1 MFLKLF
7 VVILSLIKNF
17 KIFVLVKTNNWFR
30 RHPIPVS
37 SLPDTL
43 SKHSVRNTTDVA
55 VKHNWLSCLKIGS
68 PGKAGKGQISI
79 SSDIKIISILNLA
92 HFHSLVKANQE
103 WERLFI
109 LPTPIGKNISPGK
122 HTWLPRSFSSI
133 MFNVLSEKWLQHFL
147 GSIAIYS
154 TFLRL
159 AILGTSH

>member
-17 KIFVLVKTNNWFR
+17 KIFVSVKKNNWFR

-68 PGKAGKGQISI
+68 PGKVGKGQISI
-79 SSDIKIISILNLA
+79 SSDIIIISILNLA
-92 HFHSLVKANQE
+92 HFHSLVKAKQE
-103 WERLFI
+103 WERY
-109 LPTPIGKNISPGK
+109 PHPHGKNISPGK
-122 HTWLPRSFSSI
+122 HTWLHRSFSST

-154 TFLRL
+154 TFLHL